1 MKKRVVF
8 MCILSAILCA
18 QSAFASDEI
27 GISLDSDKVTVTPT
41 YEGWENQPISV
52 LIFSKSD
59 RENNEIEEKDINETN
74 FAELV
79 VYADVLDKPQSF
91 TYLMRDDDISG
102 DYKVSIS
109 LADGSEVREESYYYA
124 AKADRDRI

>member
-1 MKKRVVF
+1 

-59 RENNEIEEKDINETN
+59 RENNEIEEK
-74 FAELV
+74 
-79 VYADVLDKPQSF
+79 
-91 TYLMRDDDISG
+91 G
-102 DYKVSIS
+102 YK
-109 LADGSEVREESYYYA
+109 
-124 AKADRDRI
+124 